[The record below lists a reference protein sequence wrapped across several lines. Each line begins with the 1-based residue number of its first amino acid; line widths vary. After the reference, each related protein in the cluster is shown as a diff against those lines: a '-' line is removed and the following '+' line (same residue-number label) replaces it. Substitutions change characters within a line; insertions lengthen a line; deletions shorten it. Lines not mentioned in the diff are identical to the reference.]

1 MERGSGGE
9 VRGLISVEGVEDLKN
24 KFYVVWKGRNP
35 GIYDHWDACKKEI
48 DGFQGALY
56 KGFPDKASAEA
67 AYAEGFKG
75 FEKTASKTPLTSHL
89 SPLTSN
95 LSPLTSPLSP
105 AIAVDAACSGNPGK
119 MEYQGVFVDFG
130 TEPATV
136 VTLFKSPVFENG
148 TNNIGEFLAI
158 VHALA
163 WQKQKKVQYP
173 IYSDS
178 VNAQKWVREKHCKT
192 KLEPNDKNAYLFE
205 LIDRA
210 EKWLH
215 ENDNWMKEN
224 SLVIPVLKWKTEIWG
239 EIPADYG
246 RK

>member
-1 MERGSGGE
+1 MP
-9 VRGLISVEGVEDLKN
+9 KN

-35 GIYDHWDACKKEI
+35 GVYDSWEACKQEVE
-48 DGFQGALY
+48 GFQGALY
-56 KGFPDKASAEA
+56 KGFPDKASAEEA
-67 AYAEGFKG
+67 FAKG
-75 FEKTASKTPLTSHL
+75 FTGFENKMDCHAPLRSVRNDNGKGL
-89 SPLTSN
+89 SPLT
-95 LSPLTSPLSP
+95 P

-119 MEYQGVFVDFG
+119 MEYQGEFVDFG
-130 TEPATV
+130 TDPATV

-163 WQKQKKVQYP
+163 WQKQKRTQYP

-178 VNAQKWVREKHCKT
+178 VNAQKWVREKQCRT
-192 KLEPNDKNAYLFE
+192 KLQPNDKNAYLFE

-210 EKWLH
+210 ETWLH
-215 ENDNWMKEN
+215 ENDNWMREN
-224 SLVIPVLKWKTEIWG
+224 ANVIPVLKWKTEVWG
-239 EIPADYG
+239 EIPADFG